1 MSALRP
7 NPNPADPPRAR
18 PGLWRPVYAVVERDL
33 VKLWRQK
40 GRLLSALVRPLIWL
54 FVIGAGFEATVGG
67 SGGSYRSFLVP
78 GVMGMAILFGALLG
92 ALSTVYEKES
102 GVMRMLV
109 IAPFA
114 HRWIVFAKMQAAA
127 ISAVFQALLLLV
139 ILAVLGDLPLH
150 SDWALLALGI
160 FATAYACAGIGMLV
174 AAFSKTLDNFAAIM
188 NFVIFP
194 VFFLSGSLYPVGN
207 LPGLL
212 GVAAHLNP
220 YTYGVDLLKHAL
232 PQVAGHG
239 ADFAPALDVAVLA
252 GFTLLAF
259 VLSAWRFSRE
269 QAYAPLFGLG
279 GAKGGKPGSGKP
291 GGGKPGGPAAGK
303 KPAA

>member
-1 MSALRP
+1 MSAPQPTP
-7 NPNPADPPRAR
+7 NVADQPRAR

-67 SGGSYRSFLVP
+67 AGGSYRSFLVP

-114 HRWIVFAKMQAAA
+114 HRWIVFAKLQAAA
-127 ISAVFQALLLLV
+127 ISAVFQALLLLI
-139 ILAVLGDLPLH
+139 ILAVLGDLPA
-150 SDWALLALGI
+150 STRWGLLALGI

-212 GVAAHLNP
+212 GLAAHLNP

-232 PQVAGHG
+232 PQVAGRG
-239 ADFAPALDVAVLA
+239 ADFPPALDVAVLA
-252 GFTLLAF
+252 SFTLLAF
-259 VLSAWRFSRE
+259 ALSAWRFSRE

-279 GAKGGKPGSGKP
+279 GPKGGGRGA
-291 GGGKPGGPAAGK
+291 GGPPKG
-303 KPAA
+303 

>member
-1 MSALRP
+1 
-7 NPNPADPPRAR
+7 
-18 PGLWRPVYAVVERDL
+18 VVERDL

-67 SGGSYRSFLVP
+67 GEGSYRSFLVP

-127 ISAVFQALLLLV
+127 VSAVFQALLLLLV
-139 ILAVLGDLPLH
+139 LALLGDLPATPG
-150 SDWALLALGI
+150 WPLLALGI
-160 FATAYACAGIGMLV
+160 VSTAYACAGIGMLV
-174 AAFSKTLDNFAAIM
+174 AAFSRTLDNFAAIM

-212 GVAAHLNP
+212 GVAAQLNP

-232 PQVAGHG
+232 PQSAGHA
-239 ADFAPALDVAVLA
+239 ADFTVAMDVLVLA

-259 VLSAWRFSRE
+259 AVSAWRFSRE
-269 QAYAPLFGLG
+269 QAYAPLFGLAT
-279 GAKGGKPGSGKP
+279 AKGGKPGSGKP
-291 GGGKPGGPAAGK
+291 GGPPPDK
-303 KPAA
+303 

>member
-1 MSALRP
+1 MK
-7 NPNPADPPRAR
+7 AR
-18 PGLWRPVYAVVERDL
+18 PGLWRPVYAVIERDL

-67 SGGSYRSFLVP
+67 GEGSYRSFLVP

-127 ISAVFQALLLLV
+127 ISAVFQALLLLI
-139 ILAVLGDLPLH
+139 ILAVLGDLPAH
-150 SDWALLALGI
+150 TDWALLALGI

-207 LPGLL
+207 LPGAL
-212 GVAAHLNP
+212 GIAAHLNP

-232 PQVAGHG
+232 PQPTGHDS
-239 ADFAPALDVAVLA
+239 DFAWTLDLAVLA

-259 VLSAWRFSRE
+259 AVSAWRFSRE
-269 QAYAPLFGLG
+269 QAYAPLFGLSQRAASK
-279 GAKGGKPGSGKP
+279 AK
-291 GGGKPGGPAAGK
+291 
-303 KPAA
+303 

>member
-1 MSALRP
+1 MSRANESFGLI
-7 NPNPADPPRAR
+7 PRSR

-67 SGGSYRSFLVP
+67 GEGSYRSFLVP

-139 ILAVLGDLPLH
+139 ILAVLGDL
-150 SDWALLALGI
+150 SWRTEWALLALGI

-212 GVAAHLNP
+212 GMAAHLNP

-232 PQVAGHG
+232 PQAAGHT
-239 ADFAPALDVAVLA
+239 ADFAVTIDVAVLA
-252 GFTLLAF
+252 GFSLLAF
-259 VLSAWRFSRE
+259 AVSAWRFSRE
-269 QAYAPLFGLG
+269 QAYAPLFGFG
-279 GAKGGKPGSGKP
+279 GPKKGGPGGKPV
-291 GGGKPGGPAAGK
+291 GGKPSDG
-303 KPAA
+303 KPA

>member
-1 MSALRP
+1 VTAVTATAAP
-7 NPNPADPPRAR
+7 AR
-18 PGLWRPVYAVVERDL
+18 PSLWRPVYAVVERDL

-67 SGGSYRSFLVP
+67 GEGSYRSFLVP

-127 ISAVFQALLLLV
+127 VSAVFQALLLLLV
-139 ILAVLGDLPLH
+139 LALLGDLPATPG
-150 SDWALLALGI
+150 WPLLALGI
-160 FATAYACAGIGMLV
+160 VSTAYACAGIGMLV
-174 AAFSKTLDNFAAIM
+174 AAFSRTLDNFAAIM

-212 GVAAHLNP
+212 GVAAQLNP

-232 PQVAGHG
+232 PQSAGHA
-239 ADFAPALDVAVLA
+239 ADFTVAMDVLVLA

-259 VLSAWRFSRE
+259 AVSAWRFSRE
-269 QAYAPLFGLG
+269 QAYAPLFGLAT
-279 GAKGGKPGSGKP
+279 AKGGKPGSGKP
-291 GGGKPGGPAAGK
+291 GGPPPDK
-303 KPAA
+303 

>member
-1 MSALRP
+1 MSLPAPRP
-7 NPNPADPPRAR
+7 RPPGDDAPRAR

-54 FVIGAGFEATVGG
+54 FVIGAGFGATVGDG
-67 SGGSYRSFLVP
+67 EGSYRSFLVP

-139 ILAVLGDLPLH
+139 VLALLGDLSWH
-150 SDWALLALGI
+150 TDWALLALGI
-160 FATAYACAGIGMLV
+160 LATAFACAGIGMLV

-232 PQVAGHG
+232 PAAGHT
-239 ADFAPALDVAVLA
+239 ADFAVTLDLAVLV

-259 VLSAWRFSRE
+259 VVSAWRFSRE

-279 GAKGGKPGSGKP
+279 APKAGGKPGAK
-291 GGGKPGGPAAGK
+291 A
-303 KPAA
+303 

>member
-1 MSALRP
+1 MSRVDA
-7 NPNPADPPRAR
+7 PAQVAAPAPSKVR

-67 SGGSYRSFLVP
+67 GEGSYRSFLVP

-114 HRWIVFAKMQAAA
+114 HRWIVFAKMQAATV
-127 ISAVFQALLLLV
+127 SAVFQALLLVV
-139 ILAVLGDLPLH
+139 ILAVLGDLPAAT
-150 SDWALLALGI
+150 DWALLALGI

-207 LPGLL
+207 LPGVL

-232 PQVAGHG
+232 PQVAGHA
-239 ADFAPALDVAVLA
+239 ADFAVTLDVAVLA

-259 VLSAWRFSRE
+259 AVSAWRFSRE
-269 QAYAPLFGLG
+269 QAYAPLFGFG
-279 GAKGGKPGSGKP
+279 GPKKGGPGGKPAGGKP
-291 GGGKPGGPAAGK
+291 GGGKPA
-303 KPAA
+303 

>member
-1 MSALRP
+1 MADHKPVTPAAASA
-7 NPNPADPPRAR
+7 AHAR
-18 PGLWRPVYAVVERDL
+18 PGLRRPVYAVVERDL

-67 SGGSYRSFLVP
+67 GEGSYRSFLVP

-139 ILAVLGDLPLH
+139 ILAILGDLPANTH
-150 SDWALLALGI
+150 WGLLALGI

-207 LPGLL
+207 LPGVL
-212 GVAAHLNP
+212 GIAAHVNP

-232 PQVAGHG
+232 PQAAGHG
-239 ADFAPALDVAVLA
+239 SDFAWTLDVGVLA

-259 VLSAWRFSRE
+259 ALSAWRFSRE

-279 GAKGGKPGSGKP
+279 GGPKRMAGPSVGAAAPNGKAPQ
-291 GGGKPGGPAAGK
+291 
-303 KPAA
+303 